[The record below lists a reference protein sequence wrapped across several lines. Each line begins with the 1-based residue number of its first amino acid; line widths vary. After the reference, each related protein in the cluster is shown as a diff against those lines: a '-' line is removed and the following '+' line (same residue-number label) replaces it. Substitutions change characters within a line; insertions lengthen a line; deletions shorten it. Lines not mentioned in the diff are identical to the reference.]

1 MRVLDDVGQGTVDV
15 FAYAGGVAELAADA
29 ARYILRLRIRWPETF
44 DQAYYLGV
52 NSWSIVFL
60 TSLFTGLVLS
70 LESAQQAVQY
80 GVAAIVGGAVTYG
93 AAREMGPLLCAIVV
107 AGRAT
112 AAIAAELGSMVVTE
126 QIEALQS
133 LGLSPVRML
142 VVPRWVA
149 LLMML
154 PLLTIIADVTSIVG
168 GAWMAQAYAHI
179 SYETFIDSARQT
191 VPFGDFIKGIA
202 KSLVFGSIIA
212 LIGSYQGLTTRGGAA
227 GVGRSTTSA
236 VVIAIVLIFIA
247 NFALSYL
254 LFGGT

>member
-112 AAIAAELGSMVVTE
+112 AA
-126 QIEALQS
+126 
-133 LGLSPVRML
+133 
-142 VVPRWVA
+142 
-149 LLMML
+149 
-154 PLLTIIADVTSIVG
+154 
-168 GAWMAQAYAHI
+168 
-179 SYETFIDSARQT
+179 
-191 VPFGDFIKGIA
+191 
-202 KSLVFGSIIA
+202 
-212 LIGSYQGLTTRGGAA
+212 
-227 GVGRSTTSA
+227 
-236 VVIAIVLIFIA
+236 
-247 NFALSYL
+247 
-254 LFGGT
+254 